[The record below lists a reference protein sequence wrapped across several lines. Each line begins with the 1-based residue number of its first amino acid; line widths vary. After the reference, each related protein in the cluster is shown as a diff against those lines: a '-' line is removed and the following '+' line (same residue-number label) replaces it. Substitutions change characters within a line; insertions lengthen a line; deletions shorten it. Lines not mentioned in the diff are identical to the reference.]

1 MPKRKTQPE
10 KNKPESSPFWN
21 VREVAAFCKCS
32 NGAVWGW
39 KRAGILRAYG
49 QGRVVRFKAADVEAL
64 MAQPK

>member
-10 KNKPESSPFWN
+10 KSKPESSFWT
-21 VREVAAFCKCS
+21 VREVAAYCRCS